1 LLVVNE
7 RSLYNQSMEIRDK
20 LPILRAF
27 YYSERRLPSYSEMM
41 NLFNYQ
47 SKGGVAKFVDRLVD
61 EGIVGKS
68 KGKLYPI
75 NLDAQVRIL
84 GSVAAGFP
92 SMSEQFEQERMSI
105 DQWMIR
111 DPEASYLLQVEGD
124 SMVDAGIHS
133 GDYVLVERTEEARVG
148 DIVIAEFDGEWTM
161 KYLAGKSGDYYLKP
175 ANPDFPDMHPNQEL
189 RIHAK
194 VIGVIRRYE

>member
-1 LLVVNE
+1 MDE
-7 RSLYNQSMEIRDK
+7 RSLYNHGMEIRDK

-61 EGIVGKS
+61 EGVIGKS

-161 KYLAGKSGDYYLKP
+161 KYLAGKSGAYYLKP
-175 ANPDFPDMHPNQEL
+175 ANPDFPDMHPNQEF

>member
-1 LLVVNE
+1 MNE

-41 NLFNYQ
+41 KLFNYQ
-47 SKGGVAKFVDRLVD
+47 SKGGVAKFVNRLVD
-61 EGIVGKS
+61 EGVIGKRN
-68 KGKLYPI
+68 GKLYPI

-161 KYLAGKSGDYYLKP
+161 KYLAGKSDLYYLKP
-175 ANPDFPDMHPNQEL
+175 ANPEFPDMYPNQEL